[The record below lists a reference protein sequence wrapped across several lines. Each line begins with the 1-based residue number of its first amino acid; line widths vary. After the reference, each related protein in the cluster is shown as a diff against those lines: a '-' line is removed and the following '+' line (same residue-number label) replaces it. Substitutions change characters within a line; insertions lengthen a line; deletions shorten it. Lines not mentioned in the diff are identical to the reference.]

1 MTLTAAIV
9 FVIILAAALPLAIFV
24 VLTVWVVR
32 TVTSARRE
40 TATAI
45 DGSNQLIVEHLRNIT
60 ERLDR
65 IEAQLSEVPE

>member
-1 MTLTAAIV
+1 MTLTATV
-9 FVIILAAALPLAIFV
+9 FLVILAAALPLAIFV
-24 VLTVWVVR
+24 ALTVWVVR

-45 DGSNQLIVEHLRNIT
+45 DSSNQLIVEHLRNIT

-65 IEAQLSEVPE
+65 IEAQLSEIPE

>member
-1 MTLTAAIV
+1 MTLATA
-9 FVIILAAALPLAIFV
+9 IILTVVAALFPLAVFV

-45 DGSNQLIVEHLRNIT
+45 DGSNQLIVEHLRRIT

-65 IEAQLSEVPE
+65 IEAQLGDIPE

>member
-1 MTLTAAIV
+1 MTLTTTV
-9 FVIILAAALPLAIFV
+9 FVVILAAAIPLAIFV
-24 VLTVWVVR
+24 FLTVWVVG

-45 DGSNQLIVEHLRNIT
+45 DGSNQLIVEHLSNIT

-65 IEAQLSEVPE
+65 IEAQLSEIPE

>member
-1 MTLTAAIV
+1 MTLTATV
-9 FVIILAAALPLAIFV
+9 VLIILAAALPLAFFV

-65 IEAQLSEVPE
+65 IEAQLSEIPE

>member
-1 MTLTAAIV
+1 MTLTATV
-9 FVIILAAALPLAIFV
+9 FLVALAVALPLAIFV
-24 VLTVWVVR
+24 ILTVWVVR

-45 DGSNQLIVEHLRNIT
+45 DGSNQLIVEHLRNIS

-65 IEAQLSEVPE
+65 IEAQLNDVPE

>member
-1 MTLTAAIV
+1 MTLATSV
-9 FVIILAAALPLAIFV
+9 FLVVLAAALPLVIFII
-24 VLTVWVVR
+24 LTVWVVR
-32 TVTSARRE
+32 TVTSAQRE

-65 IEAQLSEVPE
+65 IEAQLNDVPE

>member
-1 MTLTAAIV
+1 MTLTAAV

-32 TVTSARRE
+32 TATSARRE

>member
-1 MTLTAAIV
+1 MTLTTTV
-9 FVIILAAALPLAIFV
+9 SVIILAAAIPLAIFV
-24 VLTVWVVR
+24 FLTVWVVG

-65 IEAQLSEVPE
+65 IEAQLSEIPE

>member
-1 MTLTAAIV
+1 MTLTATV

-65 IEAQLSEVPE
+65 IEAQLSEIPE

>member
-1 MTLTAAIV
+1 MTLTAIV

-45 DGSNQLIVEHLRNIT
+45 DGSNQLIVEHLRKIT

>member
-1 MTLTAAIV
+1 MTLTAAVFLIV
-9 FVIILAAALPLAIFV
+9 LAAALPLVIFV
-24 VLTVWVVR
+24 ILTVWVVR

-65 IEAQLSEVPE
+65 IEAQLNDVPE

>member
-1 MTLTAAIV
+1 MTLTAIV

-65 IEAQLSEVPE
+65 IEAQLSEIPE

>member
-1 MTLTAAIV
+1 VTLTATV
-9 FVIILAAALPLAIFV
+9 FLVILAAALPLAIFV
-24 VLTVWVVR
+24 ALTVWVVR

-45 DGSNQLIVEHLRNIT
+45 DGSNQLIVEHLRNVT

-65 IEAQLSEVPE
+65 IEAQLSEIPE

>member
-1 MTLTAAIV
+1 MTLATTVLLVA
-9 FVIILAAALPLAIFV
+9 LAAALPLAIFII
-24 VLTVWVVR
+24 LTVWVVR

-65 IEAQLSEVPE
+65 IEAQLNDIPE

>member
-1 MTLTAAIV
+1 MTLTAIV

-65 IEAQLSEVPE
+65 IEAQLSDVPE

>member
-1 MTLTAAIV
+1 MTLTTTV
-9 FVIILAAALPLAIFV
+9 SVIILAAAIPLAIFV
-24 VLTVWVVR
+24 FLTVWVVG

>member
-1 MTLTAAIV
+1 VTLTATA

>member
-1 MTLTAAIV
+1 MTLTATV
-9 FVIILAAALPLAIFV
+9 FLIILAAALPLAIFV

-65 IEAQLSEVPE
+65 IEAQLSEIPE

>member
-1 MTLTAAIV
+1 MTLATTVLLVA
-9 FVIILAAALPLAIFV
+9 LAAALPLAIFII
-24 VLTVWVVR
+24 LTVWVVR

-65 IEAQLSEVPE
+65 IEAQLNDVPE

>member
-1 MTLTAAIV
+1 MTLTTTV
-9 FVIILAAALPLAIFV
+9 SVIILAAAIPLAIFV
-24 VLTVWVVR
+24 FLTVWVVG

-45 DGSNQLIVEHLRNIT
+45 DGSNQLIVEHLSNIT

-65 IEAQLSEVPE
+65 IEAQLSEIPE

>member
-1 MTLTAAIV
+1 MALTATV

>member
-1 MTLTAAIV
+1 MTLPTAV
-9 FVIILAAALPLAIFV
+9 FLVVLAAALPLVIFII
-24 VLTVWVVR
+24 LTVWVVR

-40 TATAI
+40 TAVAI

-65 IEAQLSEVPE
+65 IEAQLNDVPE

>member
-1 MTLTAAIV
+1 MTLTATV
-9 FVIILAAALPLAIFV
+9 FFIILAAALPLAIFV

>member
-1 MTLTAAIV
+1 MTLTATA
-9 FVIILAAALPLAIFV
+9 FLIILAAALPLAIFV

-65 IEAQLSEVPE
+65 IEAQLSEIPE

>member
-1 MTLTAAIV
+1 MTLTATA

>member
-1 MTLTAAIV
+1 MTLTATV
-9 FVIILAAALPLAIFV
+9 FLIILAAALPLAIFV

-45 DGSNQLIVEHLRNIT
+45 DGSNQLIVEHLRNFT

-65 IEAQLSEVPE
+65 IEAQLSEIPE